1 MDAKMRRTL
10 VARAVAPGWGITF
23 FLTCLL
29 MFSHVQYLHRVELN
43 HGDDDD
49 AMHPLLYT
57 SGVRV
62 CVCIHIMR
70 SLPVTPVPRW
80 TRMTFPFSRVY
91 LLTYLFLNIV
101 LVAVVDYPEHTIS

>member
-43 HGDDDD
+43 HGNDDDD

-62 CVCIHIMR
+62 CVCIHIVR

-91 LLTYLFLNIV
+91 SYLLV
-101 LVAVVDYPEHTIS
+101 PEHCIGGSCRLS

>member
-70 SLPVTPVPRW
+70 SLPVYPVHPFDAYD
-80 TRMTFPFSRVY
+80 FPFFQGI
-91 LLTYLFLNIV
+91 LTYLFLNIV